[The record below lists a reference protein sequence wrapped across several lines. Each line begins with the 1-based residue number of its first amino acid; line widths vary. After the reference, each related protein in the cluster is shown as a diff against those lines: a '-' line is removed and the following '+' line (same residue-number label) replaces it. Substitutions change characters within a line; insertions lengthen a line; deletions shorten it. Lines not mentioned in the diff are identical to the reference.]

1 MLHIKVFFSG
11 FNLTTYS
18 LRAARE
24 TNLKNKTT
32 FTRPFSFSHLIFVKN
47 FVFGFILMM
56 ISECYNMVSGKFI
69 ILSGKNDKLSGKYN
83 EKYGRKS
90 ILSSFY
96 VIKYGKKLILSLLND
111 KKYGKNPILS
121 ILSLILSILYD
132 VLSRKNGIQYG
143 KDHIKYGNA
152 IFLSL
157 SYHKYIWN
165 YLPGGY
171 LMRCHRAPINT

>member
-1 MLHIKVFFSG
+1 MLHLKVFFSG
-11 FNLTTYS
+11 SNLTTYS
-18 LRAARE
+18 FKAARE
-24 TNLKNKTT
+24 TNLKNKTDS
-32 FTRPFSFSHLIFVKN
+32 PSLSFLSYFISLKN
-47 FVFGFILMM
+47 SFYKFIL
-56 ISECYNMVSGKFI
+56 IIIAECFCMVSLLCN

-96 VIKYGKKLILSLLND
+96 GIKYGKNDILSLLND

-132 VLSRKNGIQYG
+132 VLYGKNDIQYG
-143 KDHIKYGNA
+143 KYHIKYGNA

-171 LMRCHRAPINT
+171 LTRCHRAPINT